1 MAWSTRKQKTVALSS
16 FEAEI
21 VSSSE
26 AACQAV
32 AIRGL
37 LGELR
42 VNMTEPTTLFIDNT
56 SAIDVAKDPMYYD
69 KSKHINRR
77 DLFVRELVSNGAIKV
92 EYIKTKDNPADALT
106 KPLPKPAFMKH
117 RATMLGA

>member
-1 MAWSTRKQKTVALSS
+1 M
-16 FEAEI
+16 
-21 VSSSE
+21 
-26 AACQAV
+26 

-42 VNMTEPTTLFIDNT
+42 VNITEPTTLFIDNT

-77 DLFVRELVSNGAIKV
+77 DLFVRELVSNGTIKV

-106 KPLPKPAFMKH
+106 KPNVS
-117 RATMLGA
+117 RTD

>member
-1 MAWSTRKQKTVALSS
+1 MRREGRAGG
-16 FEAEI
+16 
-21 VSSSE
+21 SE
-26 AACQAV
+26 AV
-32 AIRGL
+32 EDVGL
-37 LGELR
+37 AL
-42 VNMTEPTTLFIDNT
+42 LFIDNT
-56 SAIDVAKDPMYYD
+56 SAIDVAKAPMYYD

>member
-37 LGELR
+37 LEELR
-42 VNMTEPTTLFIDNT
+42 VNITEPTTLFIDNT

-69 KSKHINRR
+69 KSNT
-77 DLFVRELVSNGAIKV
+77 STAAICS
-92 EYIKTKDNPADALT
+92 
-106 KPLPKPAFMKH
+106 
-117 RATMLGA
+117 

>member
-1 MAWSTRKQKTVALSS
+1 M
-16 FEAEI
+16 
-21 VSSSE
+21 
-26 AACQAV
+26 

-106 KPLPKPAFMKH
+106 KPNVS
-117 RATMLGA
+117 RTD